1 MTPVRP
7 DAISSKPRHGDPLKM
22 QRFMPPNPESKRSK
36 RKRRDGY
43 EGKSNGVPWSNAR
56 RRNKG
61 PGSKRSRR

>member
-7 DAISSKPRHGDPLKM
+7 DAISSKPRHGDPPKL

-43 EGKSNGVPWSNAR
+43 VGKSNGVPWSNR
-56 RRNKG
+56 RGKG
-61 PGSKRSRR
+61 LGARSRRRR